1 MCASLYS
8 IEFPAIGGLY
18 PEDATDPT
26 LLATQHVNWLMPW
39 TIAVKLTIF
48 EFEERRI
55 ENNNLD
61 FPLAIMDGV
70 AKNLHRVHS

>member
-1 MCASLYS
+1 MCASLYA
-8 IEFPAIGGLY
+8 IEFYTIGGLY

-39 TIAVKLTIF
+39 NIAVKLTIA

-55 ENNNLD
+55 ENNGLD
-61 FPLAIMDGV
+61 IWLAIKDSV
-70 AKNLHRVHS
+70 AKNLPLIQS